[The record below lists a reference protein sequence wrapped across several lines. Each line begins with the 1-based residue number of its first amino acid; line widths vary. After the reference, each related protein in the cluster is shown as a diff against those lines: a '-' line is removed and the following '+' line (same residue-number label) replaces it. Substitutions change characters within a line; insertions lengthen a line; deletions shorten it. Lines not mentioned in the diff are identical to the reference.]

1 MAFAIDVTDEDDP
14 YFKLADKM
22 GWIISNM
29 GNNGITVLDIAPWGK
44 YHLAAAFGEN
54 IGLIRLVTVVQHVP
68 RWLGKFIP
76 SVKYVHDYAPTIE
89 EFHQR
94 PFDAVMKSFVS
105 LLDEVQTRVYLIH
118 CRKREHCSRHL

>member
-1 MAFAIDVTDEDDP
+1 MAFAIDVVDEDDP

-29 GNNGITVLDIAPWGK
+29 GNNGITILDIAPWGK
-44 YHLAAAFGEN
+44 HNLTVTFGDEF
-54 IGLIRLVTVVQHVP
+54 GLMRLVIVVQHVP
-68 RWLGKFIP
+68 RWIGKFIP

-94 PFDAVMKSFVS
+94 PFDAVMRSFVS
-105 LLDEVQTRVYLIH
+105 YLDEPQIRVYLIH
-118 CRKREHCSRHL
+118 YRKREHWSPHL